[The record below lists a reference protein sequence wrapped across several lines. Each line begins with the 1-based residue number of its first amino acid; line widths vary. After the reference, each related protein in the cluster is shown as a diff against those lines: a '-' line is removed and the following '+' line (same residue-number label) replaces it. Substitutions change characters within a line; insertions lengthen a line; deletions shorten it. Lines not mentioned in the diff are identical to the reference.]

1 MRGKVKAL
9 SKGTLLLVQLNC
21 QRHGRIDEPYD
32 PYACSTYIISKNT
45 KAQSFV
51 FACRNRD

>member
-45 KAQSFV
+45 KA
-51 FACRNRD
+51 